1 MEGQATR
8 HGEAAGPFEAARA
21 LARRAGDQG
30 GASPEGPAE
39 HRIKQSPHEGARQR
53 DWANT
58 EGASLGPVA
67 QERPHEGAPQRDR
80 TDTEG
85 ASLGPVAQAGG
96 PYSAVRAEGGGD
108 SRHRDRRPLV
118 ADLMC
123 GPNAPVAKAF
133 IMCGWRVMP
142 VDWKLDPSHD
152 LADEE
157 FQRTIRGELKAVDA
171 IVAAFDCSTKSAV
184 RSMPCKFDDGR
195 PVPRPLRS
203 VEFPMGL
210 PDLKGPQKRR
220 VARDNDAA
228 EFILEEMGKLA
239 DRGGAS
245 LRENPENSLHWA
257 TPTEVSMWESGHW
270 WDKRYD
276 ACVLQGARRKRQR
289 LRHDVQEI
297 CDWPVMQCHHV
308 HSGNEWRGGEET
320 AHRYPQK
327 EEAEYTA
334 CLAFHISVAFS
345 WWAMRTGR
353 AVLRVPRC
361 PSVSALGD
369 RRGWLELDPRAMRG
383 WSMIP
388 QALALGLEI
397 PLSFSPERLPVRG
410 QVPPRPEGG
419 GTKGE
424 GEPLQGH
431 EVYVGSG
438 HHSHKYRCSKWAS
451 PFTPGLHGTRED
463 TLVQYVD
470 HLHSTGLVGDI
481 GSLRGMT
488 LLCDCPPNVACVA
501 DVLVAEY
508 YQHAIQQE
516 ECKGSGTGGK
526 ASPPWGAGAKGVSL
540 GLLAAQSSSA
550 EAVFREFGGHHPP
563 RVKLPRV
570 PWRRWPQEAL
580 VALYVSF
587 FPPDVFE
594 GFKFPMVEDLINAAP
609 FVTYFEWREAQ
620 GLHTDGPL
628 GPARVTRTDNRA
640 FRASG
645 GQQVGAYAH
654 KAALPPLVS
663 FGTSPDEH
671 FQAALAVGC
680 MPSPLEV
687 QGAHDEDLL
696 FAAEMTKVHGRGGGG
711 RRLEAVAAI
720 RELKHRW
727 RSVTHRLKRAQ
738 TVTVH
743 AVTRKRDIGLLTLLA
758 VLISWPDTTFGFH
771 LTRGFPAVGFVPWS
785 GVFERR
791 EVSPVTQDAVW
802 VGAKES
808 NARIRATLRPSA
820 CDAVIT
826 AKTAADCE
834 KGFCTPAMTQKEL
847 ERKLKGKHYRLIRRF
862 AIEQAGG
869 RFRVIDDGADG
880 GQSESSVDANR
891 LRFCSA
897 LQPAYHVALLAGAYA
912 AEGRPLPPGGGIS
925 SGGED
930 WPDAYR
936 FTPMDPEDSLACV
949 VVYWHDEWGALA
961 YHIYHGLLF
970 GLPNAVT
977 SFNRFS
983 RLAEALVRRLL
994 FLLFSMYFDDGTMQ
1008 DWGES
1013 AAGSQRAV
1021 AAFMELIGSPW
1032 SKEKTQ
1038 PCAPTADFLGLVH
1051 DLQEV
1056 DKGVVSLWPR
1066 EKLVGKVDAMV
1077 CAAFENEKLTPGAA
1091 AKLYGLANFLES
1103 GMFGKLGRAGL
1114 NPIKDRAQA
1123 KGQQAMTAGIRSSL
1137 ELVRELMLLRPRR
1150 SFQVGQYHGERFVVA
1165 SDAAYEAGVGTGG
1178 FLVVM
1183 RPNQAEESRHARV
1196 VELPQELYEIWGEQV
1211 TYIAQL
1217 ELYMILAAVTS
1228 YASDFRDKRG
1238 VWFVD
1243 NIAALMALVRGRS
1256 NSESLDQMALR
1267 IHAALFSIRAWVYFE
1282 WVSSEANWSD
1292 GISRDGLADQ
1302 WQQRHSFQPGKCI
1315 GVPMLL
1321 RLPVRAAVTVF
1332 EHL

>member
-8 HGEAAGPFEAARA
+8 HGEAARP
-21 LARRAGDQG
+21 LDQG
-30 GASPEGPAE
+30 GVSPKGPAGYQTE
-39 HRIKQSPHEGARQR
+39 QWPREGARQR
-53 DWANT
+53 EREDT
-58 EGASLGPVA
+58 EAVSLGPVA
-67 QERPHEGAPQRDR
+67 QEE
-80 TDTEG
+80 
-85 ASLGPVAQAGG
+85 G
-96 PYSAVRAEGGGD
+96 PYSAMGAEGAGD
-108 SRHRDRRPLV
+108 CRHRDRKPLV

-123 GPNAPVAKAF
+123 GPNAPVTKAF
-133 IMCGWRVMP
+133 IMCGWSVMP

-157 FQRTIRGELKAVDA
+157 FQRKVRGQLKAVDA

-210 PDLKGPQKRR
+210 PDLKGLQKRR

-228 EFILEEMGKLA
+228 EFVLEEMRKLA

-257 TPTEVSMWESGHW
+257 TPTEVAMWESGHW

-276 ACVLQGARRKRQR
+276 ACVLQGARKKRQR

-297 CDWPVMQCHHV
+297 CEWPVMQCHHV
-308 HSGNEWRGGEET
+308 HAGNEWRGGEET
-320 AHRYPQK
+320 AYRYPQK

-353 AVLRVPRC
+353 AILRVPRC
-361 PSVSALGD
+361 PLVSTVGD

-388 QALALGLEI
+388 QALALGLEV
-397 PLSFSPERLPVRG
+397 PLSFSPEGLPVRG
-410 QVPPRPEGG
+410 QVSPGPTDGVARR
-419 GTKGE
+419 
-424 GEPLQGH
+424 PLQEH

-463 TLVQYVD
+463 TLVRYVD
-470 HLHSTGLVGDI
+470 HLHGTGLVDDI
-481 GSLRGMT
+481 ASLRGMT
-488 LLCDCPPNVACVA
+488 LLCDCPPSVACVA

-508 YQHAIQQE
+508 YQCAIQQE
-516 ECKGSGTGGK
+516 ECKSSGTRRE
-526 ASPPWGAGAKGVSL
+526 APSSLGAGAKGVSL
-540 GLLAAQSSSA
+540 GLLAAQSASA
-550 EAVFREFGGHHPP
+550 EAVFRGFGGQHPP
-563 RVKLPRV
+563 RVRLPLV
-570 PWRRWPQEAL
+570 PWKRWPQEAL

-587 FPPDVFE
+587 FPPEIFE
-594 GFKFPMVEDLINAAP
+594 GFKFPMVEDLVNAAP
-609 FVTYFEWREAQ
+609 FVTYVEWRETQ
-620 GLHTDGPL
+620 GLHTYGPL
-628 GPARVTRTDNRA
+628 GPARVTKTDNRA

-654 KAALPPLVS
+654 KAALSPLVS
-663 FGTSPDEH
+663 FGMSPDEH
-671 FQAALAVGC
+671 FQAALEAGC
-680 MPSPLEV
+680 VPSPLEV

-696 FAAEMTKVHGRGGGG
+696 FAAEMTKAHANQGGD
-711 RRLEAVAAI
+711 RRLEAVGAI

-738 TVTVH
+738 TATVH
-743 AVTRKRDIGLLTLLA
+743 AVTRQRDIGLLTLLA
-758 VLISWPDTTFGFH
+758 MLVMWPDTAFGFH
-771 LTRGFPAVGFVPWS
+771 LTRGFPAVGFAPWS
-785 GVFERR
+785 GIFEHR
-791 EVSPVTQDAVW
+791 EVSPVTQDTVW
-802 VGAKES
+802 NGAMES
-808 NARIRATLRPSA
+808 NARIRAGLRPST

-826 AKTAADCE
+826 AKTEVDCE
-834 KGFCTPAMTQKEL
+834 KGFCTPAMRREEL
-847 ERKLKGKHYRLIRRF
+847 ERTVKGRRYRLIRRF
-862 AIEQAGG
+862 AIEQGG
-869 RFRVIDDGADG
+869 NYRVIDDAADG

-897 LQPAYHVALLAGAYA
+897 VQPAYHVALLANAYA
-912 AEGRPLPPGGGIS
+912 AEGAPLPPGEGIW

-936 FTPMDPEDSLACV
+936 FTPMDPEDALACV
-949 VVYWHDEWGALA
+949 VVYWHDEWGEPA
-961 YHIYHGLLF
+961 YHIYYGLLF

-1008 DWGES
+1008 DWEKS
-1013 AAGSQRAV
+1013 AAGSQSAV
-1021 AAFMELIGSPW
+1021 AGFMELIGSPW
-1032 SKEKTQ
+1032 AQKKTQ

-1056 DKGVVSLWPR
+1056 DRGVVSLWPR
-1066 EKLVGKVDAMV
+1066 ERLVNKVEAMV
-1077 CAAFENEKLTPGAA
+1077 STALEDEKLTSGAA

-1123 KGQQAMTAGIRSSL
+1123 RGQQEMTAGIRESL
-1137 ELVRELMLLRPRR
+1137 ELVRELLLLRPRR

-1183 RPNQAEESRHARV
+1183 RPAQAEESRHARV
-1196 VELPQELYEIWGEQV
+1196 VELPQELYEIWGSQV

-1217 ELYMILAAVTS
+1217 ELYMILAAVT
-1228 YASDFRDKRG
+1228 AFADDFRDKRG

-1267 IHAALFSIRAWVYFE
+1267 IHAALFSIRAWIYFE
-1282 WVSSEANWSD
+1282 WVSSESNWAD

-1302 WQQRHSFQPGKCI
+1302 WQQRHSFEPGRCV